1 MGYLYRDYSTEN
13 SRFEIV
19 YQTYMKMI
27 SNQTMDYVN
36 EKKNHFNSFPQQEY
50 SIWEVCN
57 MMNEIVDESDPDTD
71 LP

>member
-1 MGYLYRDYSTEN
+1 
-13 SRFEIV
+13 
-19 YQTYMKMI
+19 MKMI
-27 SNQTMDYVN
+27 SNQTMNYVN